1 MDDIQPPS
9 DAWMTLREAAAR
21 TGHTK
26 DAIRQ
31 RVRRRSLAATKG
43 NDGVVRVSA
52 RDLTDLPPPDA
63 SLDATP
69 NATIDDHGRP
79 TADAMAATLDGLRT
93 TLDRT
98 LDDLGHTR
106 SALDAARADHLVAH
120 GRAERAE
127 AEAAACRARA
137 DAAEER
143 VASVELALT
152 EARTPWAVKVIRA
165 VRGRGA

>member
-1 MDDIQPPS
+1 MDDTEQPS

-31 RVRRRSLAATKG
+31 RVRRRSLRATKG

-52 RDLTDLPPPDA
+52 RDLADLPPPDA
-63 SLDATP
+63 FPDAT
-69 NATIDDHGRP
+69 TDDHGQ
-79 TADAMAATLDGLRT
+79 AHMDALAATLDGLRT
-93 TLDRT
+93 TLDKT
-98 LDDLGHTR
+98 MDNLGHTR

-127 AEAAACRARA
+127 AEAAASRTRAEAAEARA
-137 DAAEER
+137 ANI
-143 VASVELALT
+143 ELALS
-152 EARTPWAVKVIRA
+152 EARIPWAVKIIRA
-165 VRGRGA
+165 VRGRGT